1 LHARARGFRP
11 WGADYSPWSIL
22 PISPDKHGHPIRRSA
37 GPSGEAE
44 RIVSALPQDF
54 LWSAPLRFRVRA
66 RFRKAFLAQRIYQHR
81 WPLRAD
87 VVLLSFPKAGRTW
100 LRVMLGQAMAEHF
113 GISDADLFKLD
124 RMGDSA
130 RGIPRIKIKH
140 DDNPQL
146 KVPEELVPNKS
157 EYRGVKV
164 VYLVR
169 DIRDLAVSNY
179 FEFTRRRGQEDRGLS
194 AYLRSRRGS
203 VDTMIRH
210 YNIWAANRHVPA
222 DFHLVRY
229 EDLHA
234 DSAGCLGDLLAFL
247 GIANVNGATVRRAI
261 EFASFGNMH
270 RMERSGSFQ
279 HRRLCAMDASDR
291 ETYKT
296 RRGKVAGYLDYLSS
310 DDIDLLNG
318 KIRAELDPFY
328 GYT

>member
-1 LHARARGFRP
+1 MT
-11 WGADYSPWSIL
+11 
-22 PISPDKHGHPIRRSA
+22 
-37 GPSGEAE
+37 
-44 RIVSALPQDF
+44 ALPQHF
-54 LWSAPLRFRVRA
+54 LWSAPLRFRLRA
-66 RFRKAFLAQRIYQHR
+66 RLRKTVLAQRFHEAG
-81 WPLRAD
+81 WPLRSDAL
-87 VVLLSFPKAGRTW
+87 LLSFPKAGRTW
-100 LRVMLGQAMAEHF
+100 LRVMLGQAMSEHF
-113 GISDADLFKLD
+113 GICDADLFKLD
-124 RMGDSA
+124 RMGDPA

-179 FEFTRRRGQEDRGLS
+179 FEFTRRRGQEDRGLP

-234 DSAGCLGDLLAFL
+234 DGAACLSDLLEFL
-247 GIANVNGATVRRAI
+247 GIRNVADSTVRRAI
-261 EFASFGNMH
+261 EFASFGNMRH
-270 RMERSGSFQ
+270 MEESGSVQ
-279 HRRLCAMDASDR
+279 HRRLRAMDPSDP

-296 RRGKVAGYLDYLSS
+296 RRGKVAGYRDYLSS
-310 DDIDLLNG
+310 ADIDLLDG
-318 KIRAELDPFY
+318 KIRSELDPFY
-328 GYT
+328 GYA